1 LAASESRNT
10 SLAESVRAANQKIED
25 NDAAWRARMEE
36 REQELEAE
44 INRRLADTNQQLL
57 DAMNQLDKSQRNASR
72 MQRALE
78 DANINPVTLKPL
90 ADKEKAEQ
98 ELQAFK
104 VCQDC
109 CRRIVANAILT
120 QCSCATIA
128 LSTTD

>member
-90 ADKEKAEQ
+90 ADKENAEQ